1 MSWLALHFVDLMT
14 LLNSVGVFIVALQQ
28 KPKG

>member
-1 MSWLALHFVDLMT
+1 MWLTNHLADIIT
-14 LLNSVGVFIVALQQ
+14 LLNSIGVFIVALKQ